1 MGKTQSEAQKAPLG
15 DLVTASAKAK
25 ETITAVSCDP
35 GRSQQQ
41 ITAVF
46 AEIRAERVAFHEP
59 LQNREFTQAIYL
71 ARTVTAP
78 ELHGCATST
87 RDQ

>member
-1 MGKTQSEAQKAPLG
+1 VTQGADQ
-15 DLVTASAKAK
+15 
-25 ETITAVSCDP
+25 
-35 GRSQQQ
+35 R

-46 AEIRAERVAFHEP
+46 AKIRAERVAFHDP

-78 ELHGCATST
+78 ELNGCATST
-87 RDQ
+87 RGQ